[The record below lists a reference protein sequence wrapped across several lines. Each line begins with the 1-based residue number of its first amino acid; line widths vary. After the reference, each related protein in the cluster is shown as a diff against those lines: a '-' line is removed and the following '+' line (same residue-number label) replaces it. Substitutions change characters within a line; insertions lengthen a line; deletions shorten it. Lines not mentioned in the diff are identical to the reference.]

1 MLSIRLEIEAIA
13 GGAVSSLTDWLFMG
27 GDWLYRRYDQHPEIW
42 RSFQR
47 GETRAILWAT
57 ALSFLSCFFFALTCS
72 WLHLHSFAATLIL
85 AAAIWLVG
93 PLTLIATNTIFL
105 KLSPVIAASHA
116 IGWLAKLAIAACA
129 FVLIVG

>member
-1 MLSIRLEIEAIA
+1 MLSIRLLIAAIA

-42 RSFQR
+42 RPFNR

-57 ALSFLSCFFFALTCS
+57 ALSFLSCFFFALTCAR
-72 WLHLHSFAATLIL
+72 LHLHTFAATLLL
-85 AAAIWLVG
+85 AGAVWLVG
-93 PLTLIATNTIFL
+93 PLA
-105 KLSPVIAASHA
+105 VIAASHA